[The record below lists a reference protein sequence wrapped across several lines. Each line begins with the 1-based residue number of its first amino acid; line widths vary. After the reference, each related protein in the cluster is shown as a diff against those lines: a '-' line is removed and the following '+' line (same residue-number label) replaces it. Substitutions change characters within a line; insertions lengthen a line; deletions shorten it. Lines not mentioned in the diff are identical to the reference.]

1 VSFCRIGIFHC
12 FATKAHLSYAVL
24 TAGARGVV
32 VRDAGAKK
40 PIGVPIDLPRSGN
53 GNDRNVGGG

>member
-1 VSFCRIGIFHC
+1 MSFVVSSVSLY
-12 FATKAHLSYAVL
+12 FAIKTHLSYAVL